1 MRGEQSPRPHNYR
14 MQLLFA
20 VTLVLSAAVTPHPK
34 LTPTKP
40 PAPGESHFTLNVTG
54 FITASFS
61 GRGSSSSAKRRAK
74 VGSSGEVLAIK
85 LRTKSDAFGEI
96 DFDATPEV
104 TGKPP
109 LGEAGRYSLANLGA
123 VGTITHGKEKRWIN
137 ARTGDL
143 VFDECDEKHVKGHLD
158 FKGPCKNGPEQGVC
172 SVHAD
177 FDLHREN

>member
-1 MRGEQSPRPHNYR
+1 
-14 MQLLFA
+14 
-20 VTLVLSAAVTPHPK
+20 
-34 LTPTKP
+34 
-40 PAPGESHFTLNVTG
+40 VTG

-61 GRGSSSSAKRRAK
+61 GTGPSSSAKRRAK
-74 VGSSGEVLAIK
+74 VGSRGETLAIK

-96 DFDATPEV
+96 DFDATPDV

-123 VGTITHGKEKRWIN
+123 IGTITHGKEKRWIN
-137 ARTGDL
+137 AKTGDL
-143 VFDECDEKHVKGHLD
+143 VLDESDEKHVKGRLD

-177 FDLHREN
+177 FDVRREN